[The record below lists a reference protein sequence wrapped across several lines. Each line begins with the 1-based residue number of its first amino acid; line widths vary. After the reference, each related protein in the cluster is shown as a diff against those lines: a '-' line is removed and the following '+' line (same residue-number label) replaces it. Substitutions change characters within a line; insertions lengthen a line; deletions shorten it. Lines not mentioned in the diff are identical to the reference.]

1 MATVLKAFTYL
12 LFGDFSIT
20 NIPYIWVNIKFNF
33 YELDSRDVYSLHGKT
48 QWQVFLLFSGR
59 YICVPHAEGRQ
70 HGVSIQLQSSIKLDN
85 TVHQNICHTKNRSD
99 MIESWQDCL
108 HIHLLSSP
116 LNWIV
121 LTLFFDGVCERFI
134 FLLPFSQMNKVA
146 KEQIKKV
153 EKTQLPMSM
162 EKTPLLQDTSEDTAS
177 TSYYLGNEVRN

>member
-1 MATVLKAFTYL
+1 MAAVLKAVTYL

-20 NIPYIWVNIKFNF
+20 NIPFIWVNIKFNF
-33 YELDSRDVYSLHGKT
+33 YELDSRDVYSLQGKT

-59 YICVPHAEGRQ
+59 YICVPLTEVRQ
-70 HGVSIQLQSSIKLDN
+70 HGVSIPLRSSMKMDN

-108 HIHLLSSP
+108 HIHLLPSP

-134 FLLPFSQMNKVA
+134 FLLPFTQMSKVA
-146 KEQIKKV
+146 NEQIKQA
-153 EKTQLPMSM
+153 EKTQLQVSM
-162 EKTPLLQDTSEDTAS
+162 EKTPLLQDTSEDTVP
-177 TSYYLGNEVRN
+177 TSYYLGIEVRN